1 MSMVAVQMT
10 QSYEGDQR
18 RERAVFETDGRLI
31 TGDVTLPRE
40 GYASRLSD
48 ALNRD
53 EIGFIP
59 LTDVEIATTSNGDV
73 TRREFIL
80 LGKSHIKL
88 AYPVESSE

>member
-1 MSMVAVQMT
+1 MT

-18 RERAVFETDGRLI
+18 RERAVFETDRHLI

-59 LTDVEIATTSNGDV
+59 LTDVEITTTSTGEV
-73 TRREFIL
+73 TRRAFIV
-80 LGKSHIKL
+80 LGKPHIKL
-88 AYPVESSE
+88 AYPVD

>member
-1 MSMVAVQMT
+1 MT

-18 RERAVFETDGRLI
+18 RERAVFETERHLI
-31 TGDVTLPRE
+31 AGDVTLPRE

-53 EIGFIP
+53 EIGFLP
-59 LTDVEIATTSNGDV
+59 LTDVEITTTSTGEV
-73 TRREFIL
+73 TRREFVV

-88 AYPVESSE
+88 AYPVASGE